1 MNCPDCEKK
10 QKRIEEL
17 ELMLKNMAESYDA
30 VENAD
35 RVDFF
40 QEMGVELHG

>member
-1 MNCPDCEKK
+1 MI
-10 QKRIEEL
+10 Q
-17 ELMLKNMAESYDA
+17 NMAESYDS